1 MSYYKSEIT
10 YSEMMS
16 MSFRRMVHLLEHRQ
30 KRLIAQYKAEEER
43 QQKQE
48 KELNSQSVRNQI
60 LRK

>member
-1 MSYYKSEIT
+1 
-10 YSEMMS
+10 MMS

-43 QQKQE
+43 QQKKE

>member
-1 MSYYKSEIT
+1 
-10 YSEMMS
+10 MMS

-30 KRLIAQYKAEEER
+30 KRLIDQYKAEEER